1 MSDQSVTELV
11 TRYDKLYNEDATW
24 RNSWQEQIDYI
35 LPSCVNVLSDV
46 VTPGAKQTR
55 QIFDSTAIHANKLL
69 AASLGSNLT
78 PSNGKWAF
86 LKVRDQRLN
95 ENKEVQDWLEWCGN
109 AMDTA
114 RHQSNFNSASK
125 SGYLQ
130 AGALGGFIVFCEESP
145 LRLGSLHYKSFSIG
159 KFVTCE
165 DSNENTNVFF
175 RKFDLSAW
183 EAFKKFGDKC
193 GEKIKKISEDKKDR
207 DKPFPFLWCVLP
219 KEQWKEDKR
228 LKNQKSFS
236 SLYIN
241 YEDKKLVS
249 EGGYHEFPLLYP
261 RWEKQAEENHG
272 RGPGFDAIPDIRTL
286 NKAVEL
292 DLRGWAKVID
302 PPLFV
307 RDQGVIGTIRVTP
320 SGINY
325 TRGNP
330 KDNIFTMPLGQRFDV
345 TQIKVNELRE
355 SIRRIFYSDQLQ
367 LQETPQMTAAEVYV
381 RYELM
386 QRILGPTLGR
396 FESEF
401 LNHLIEREFGI
412 MFRAGMF
419 PPMPEVLK
427 RYAGRDILDIEYEG
441 PLARAQRL
449 GELNALQKFMSFVGP
464 IAQVKPEVLD
474 NIDFDI
480 ATIET
485 AEVVGVPSKLIRSIE
500 RRDAIRKARA
510 EQERMMRAKQDL
522 MAMAEGAG
530 KAAPMLGMVQ
540 QMQQGG
546 QPA

>member
-1 MSDQSVTELV
+1 MSDQSVVELV
-11 TRYDKLYNEDATW
+11 MRYEKLYNDDATW
-24 RNSWQEQIDYI
+24 RVSWQEGIDYI
-35 LPSCVNVLSDV
+35 LPSSVNVLSDD

-78 PSNGKWAF
+78 PSNGKWAY
-86 LKVRDQRLN
+86 LKLRDQRLN
-95 ENKEVQDWLEWCGN
+95 ENKEVQNWLEWCGN

-114 RHQSNFNSASK
+114 RHQSNFNSVSK

-130 AGALGGFIVFCEESP
+130 AGALGGFSVFCEESP
-145 LRLGSLHYKSFSIG
+145 LRMGSLHYKSFSLG
-159 KFVTCE
+159 KFLTCE
-165 DSNENTNVFF
+165 DSDENTNVFF

-183 EAFKKFGDKC
+183 EGYKKFGEKC
-193 GEKIKKISEDKKDR
+193 GEKIKKAAENKKDR
-207 DKPFPFLWCVLP
+207 DKSFPFLWVVLP
-219 KEQWKEDKR
+219 REQWKEGK
-228 LKNQKSFS
+228 KSEKSKPFS
-236 SLYIN
+236 SLYID
-241 YEDKKLVS
+241 YENKKLVS
-249 EGGYHEFPLLYP
+249 EGGYHEFPIMYP
-261 RWEKQAEENHG
+261 RWEKQAEEKHG
-272 RGPGFDAIPDIRTL
+272 RGVGFDAMPDIRTL
-286 NKAVEL
+286 NKAIEL

-330 KDNIFTMPLGQRFDV
+330 KDNIFPMPLGQRFDV

-427 RYAGRDILDIEYEG
+427 KYAGHDILDIEYEG
-441 PLARAQRL
+441 PLARAQKL
-449 GELNALQKFMSFVGP
+449 GELNALQKFMSFIAP
-464 IAQVKPEVLD
+464 ISELKPEVLD

-480 ATIET
+480 ATRET
-485 AEVVGVPSKLIRSIE
+485 AEVSGVPSKILRDVNKVAEIREI
-500 RRDAIRKARA
+500 
-510 EQERMMRAKQDL
+510 RAKKIQEEKMKQTL
-522 MAMAEGAG
+522 AGIAESAG
-530 KAAPMLGMVQ
+530 KVAPALTAIQ

-546 QPA
+546 QPT